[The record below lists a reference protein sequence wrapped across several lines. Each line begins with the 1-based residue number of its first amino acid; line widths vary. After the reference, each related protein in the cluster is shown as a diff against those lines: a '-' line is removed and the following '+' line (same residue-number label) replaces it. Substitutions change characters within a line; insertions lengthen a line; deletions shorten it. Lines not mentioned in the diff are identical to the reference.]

1 MGPGVDTRW
10 IATGTGTFAKGPT
23 TITTPVRPVAGDF
36 DGNGR
41 DDIFW
46 HGSGTTP
53 DVVWW
58 SGGASQ
64 TLNVGG
70 SYSTFTGDFDGDGV
84 DDLLWYAPGP
94 ADDGVWYGNRNRS
107 FTRVKIKQDLIGG
120 MPTIADLDGDGR
132 DDVIWYGV
140 NGSSDA
146 IWWSNGRGWT
156 SQGTTIGG
164 PFVPVSVTDHVD
176 RRDEVLFIGGP
187 CAASYRWK
195 FSPSRGLVSTRLTAP
210 GMKAVPTV
218 GDFDGDGRD
227 DVFLHRVRPP
237 LIDLV
242 VDPHGRRTR
251 TG

>member
-1 MGPGVDTRW
+1 M
-10 IATGTGTFAKGPT
+10 A
-23 TITTPVRPVAGDF
+23 
-36 DGNGR
+36 
-41 DDIFW
+41 
-46 HGSGTTP
+46 
-53 DVVWW
+53 
-58 SGGASQ
+58 
-64 TLNVGG
+64 G
-70 SYSTFTGDFDGDGV
+70 SYSAFTGDFDGDGV

-156 SQGTTIGG
+156 AQVTTIGG
-164 PFVPVSVTDHVD
+164 PFVPVSVTDNAD
-176 RRDEVLFIGGP
+176 GRDEVLFIGGP
-187 CAASYRWK
+187 GAASYRWE
-195 FSPSRGLVSTRLTAP
+195 FSPSRQLVSTRLTAP

-227 DVFLHRVRPP
+227 DVFLLAYDRRSSIWWSTPTGVVAHGLTTGGGYTATAGFVEQAISREG
-237 LIDLV
+237 LLLV
-242 VDPHGRRTR
+242 SSRGPDHLLRSSPDRTI
-251 TG
+251 TSSQVG